1 MRPLSQR
8 PGNTGDGY
16 LSEQTIAA
24 IASAVGGAIAIIRI
38 SGPRAFEA
46 LTALA
51 QTAFQS
57 QGQPF
62 LVNNF
67 EPRKLYRATLHS
79 VWGEP
84 LDDAMFVR
92 FVNPE
97 SFTGEDVVEL
107 HVHGGNFTA
116 SRILEEL
123 AKHGVRQALP
133 GEFSFRAVRN
143 GKMSLTQAQ
152 AISDLI
158 ESTNDGAATLA
169 LEKLSGTQNRL
180 LSTLAE
186 DLRKLA
192 VLGEVGID
200 FSDQDVDEVSLPTL
214 KKRVA
219 PLLETLLQL
228 RSSFDRGVR
237 LQDGIGVAFVGLP
250 NAGKSSF
257 FNALLGEDRSIVSDI
272 AGTTRDVIRERITI
286 RGKTGSITLKLED
299 TAGLRHAEDLVEKKG
314 IERSQQAASRSDL
327 ILFIVDSTASSEK
340 DLEALASQWE
350 SLHLSGH
357 HSGSGKT
364 MSAKTI
370 GILTKCD
377 LVPSENLPTLEA
389 KLRHTEISRWLK
401 TSAQTGAGIAEASD
415 EIAAFCE
422 RLIHRQ
428 KGEVLLT
435 RADQLDAVFRAVGHL
450 QRAQNAPEID
460 LFASDV
466 RQALHSLGP
475 LIGATL
481 PDDILGQIFSS
492 FCIGK

>member
-46 LTALA
+46 LTLLT
-51 QTAFQS
+51 QNSPQNSTES
-57 QGQPF
+57 S
-62 LVNNF
+62 
-67 EPRKLYRATLHS
+67 EPRKLYRAILRS
-79 VWGEP
+79 PSGEP

-123 AKHGVRQALP
+123 AKNGIRQALP

-143 GKMSLTQAQ
+143 GKMSLNQAQ

-169 LEKLSGTQNRL
+169 REKLSGTQNRL
-180 LSTLAE
+180 LSALSD

-192 VLGEVGID
+192 VVGEVGID
-200 FSDQDVDEVSLPTL
+200 FSDQDVDEVSLPNL

-327 ILFIVDSTASSEK
+327 ILFVVDSTASNEK

-350 SLHLSGH
+350 SLSGRTV
-357 HSGSGKT
+357 ST
-364 MSAKTI
+364 KTI

-389 KLRHTEISRWLK
+389 KLRHTGINRWLK
-401 TSAQTGAGIAEASD
+401 TSAQTGIGIAEASD
-415 EIAAFCE
+415 EIAVFCE

-435 RADQLDAVFRAVGHL
+435 RADQFDAVFRAVGHL
-450 QRAQNAPEID
+450 QRAQKAPEID

>member
-51 QTAFQS
+51 QTSSQTLSQS
-57 QGQPF
+57 SGQPF
-62 LVNNF
+62 SV
-67 EPRKLYRATLHS
+67 EKYEARKLYRVVLRSTS
-79 VWGEP
+79 GEP
-84 LDDAMFVR
+84 IDDAMFVR
-92 FVNPE
+92 FTNPE

-116 SRILEEL
+116 GRIIEEL
-123 AKHGVRQALP
+123 AKHGIRQALP

-143 GKMSLTQAQ
+143 GKMSLNQAQ

-158 ESTNDGAATLA
+158 ESTNDGAASLA

-180 LSTLAE
+180 LSVLSD

-200 FSDQDVDEVSLPTL
+200 FSDQDVDEVSLPNL
-214 KKRVA
+214 KKRVD
-219 PLLETLLQL
+219 PLLQTLLQL

-237 LQDGIGVAFVGLP
+237 LQDGISVAFVGLP

-272 AGTTRDVIRERITI
+272 AGTTRDVIRERITL

-314 IERSQQAASRSDL
+314 IARSQQAASRSDL
-327 ILFIVDSTASSEK
+327 ILFVVDSTASNAQ
-340 DLEALASQWE
+340 DLEALALQWE
-350 SLHLSGH
+350 SLSF
-357 HSGSGKT
+357 SGSRKT
-364 MSAKTI
+364 VSSKTI
-370 GILTKCD
+370 GVLTKCD
-377 LVPSENLPTLEA
+377 LVPVEALPSLEA
-389 KLRHTEISRWLK
+389 ELKTTGIGRWLR
-401 TSAQTGAGIAEASD
+401 TSAQTGDGIAEASE
-415 EIAAFCE
+415 EIASFCE
-422 RLIHRQ
+422 GLIHRQ

-435 RADQLDAVFRAVGHL
+435 RADQLEAVSQAVEHL
-450 QRAQNAPEID
+450 ERAQKAPEID

-466 RQALHSLGP
+466 RQALHSLGS

>member
-8 PGNTGDGY
+8 PGNTGGHSEGSTGNQSGY

-38 SGPRAFEA
+38 SGPHAFS
-46 LTALA
+46 ALA
-51 QTAFQS
+51 SLAKVS
-57 QGQPF
+57 DQPF
-62 LVNNF
+62 ALEKYEARRF
-67 EPRKLYRATLHS
+67 YRVVLRAS
-79 VWGEP
+79 SGEP
-84 LDDAMFVR
+84 IDDAMFVR

-116 SRILEEL
+116 SRILEVL
-123 AKHGVRQALP
+123 AQLNVRQALP

-143 GKMSLTQAQ
+143 GKMSLNQAQ

-158 ESTNDGAATLA
+158 GSTNDGAASLA

-180 LSTLAE
+180 LEELSE
-186 DLRKLA
+186 NLRKLA

-200 FSDQDVDEVSLPTL
+200 FSDQDVDEVSLPNL

-219 PLLETLLQL
+219 PLLQTLHQL
-228 RSSFDRGVR
+228 KSSFDRGVR

-257 FNALLGEDRSIVSDI
+257 FNALLGEDRSIVSEI
-272 AGTTRDVIRERITI
+272 AGTTRDVIRERITL
-286 RGKTGSITLKLED
+286 RTKAGSVTLKLED

-314 IERSQQAASRSDL
+314 IERTQQAACRADL
-327 ILFIVDSTASSEK
+327 ILFVVDSTLELSGK
-340 DLEALASQWE
+340 DFDGLNSQWE
-350 SLHLSGH
+350 LLSGKAVA
-357 HSGSGKT
+357 GKT
-364 MSAKTI
+364 L
-370 GILTKCD
+370 GVLTKCD
-377 LVPSENLPTLEA
+377 LTSSEKLASLES
-389 KLRHTEISRWLK
+389 KLHATGIQRWLK
-401 TSAQTGAGIAEASD
+401 TSAQTSAGIAESAE

-422 RLIHRQ
+422 RLTHRQ

-435 RADQLDAVFRAVGHL
+435 RLDQFEAVSQAVEHL
-450 QRAQNAPEID
+450 ERAQKVPEID

-466 RQALHSLGP
+466 RQALHSLGS
-475 LIGATL
+475 LIGITL